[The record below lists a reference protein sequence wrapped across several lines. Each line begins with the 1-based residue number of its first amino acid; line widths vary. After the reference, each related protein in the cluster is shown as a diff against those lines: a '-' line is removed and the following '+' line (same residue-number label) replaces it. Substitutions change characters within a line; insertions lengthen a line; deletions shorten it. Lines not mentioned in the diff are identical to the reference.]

1 METYVISLQSLTKKY
16 NNFTAVKNVSL
27 NVRKGDIYGLIGKNG
42 AGKTTLFK
50 MILGLSSPTEGTV
63 SINGSQSI
71 HELLKERNNI
81 GFLIGSN
88 FFGYLDAYQNI
99 EYYRKLKGIKDKN
112 ETDRVLEIVGL
123 AGVKK
128 PFKAYSMGMKQR
140 LGIANAILGNPE
152 IVILDEPVNGL
163 DPQGIVDIRNLIKLL
178 NEKYGMTL
186 VVSSHILSE
195 LDIVANRFGIIDHGV
210 LIKEVD
216 REHLQ
221 DDEKVSVIVVTDNN
235 TLAKEIIR
243 NSINLD
249 EIKESSDKLELING
263 SIDSSEVTALLVNNN
278 IKVHEIYKVRK
289 SLEDVYFNLTGGAQS
304 HA

>member
-304 HA
+304 HT

>member
-50 MILGLSSPTEGTV
+50 MILGLSSPTDGTV
-63 SINGSQSI
+63 SINGSQSN

-88 FFGYLDAYQNI
+88 FFGYLDAHQNI

-221 DDEKVSVIVVTDNN
+221 DNEKVSVIVVTDNN

-243 NSINLD
+243 NGISID
-249 EIKESSDKLELING
+249 EIKESSEKLELING
-263 SIDSSEVTALLVNNN
+263 SIDSSEVTALLVKNN

>member
-1 METYVISLQSLTKKY
+1 METNVISLQSLTKKY
-16 NNFTAVKNVSL
+16 NKFTAVQNVSL

-50 MILGLSSPTEGTV
+50 MILGLSNPSEGKV
-63 SINGSQSI
+63 SINGSSTQS
-71 HELLKERNNI
+71 ELLKERNNI

-99 EYYRKLKGIKDKN
+99 EYYRILKGIKDKN
-112 ETDRVLEIVGL
+112 ETIRVLEIVGL
-123 AGVKK
+123 AGTKK
-128 PFKAYSMGMKQR
+128 PFKEYSMGMKQR

-178 NEKYGMTL
+178 NEEYKMTL

-195 LDIVANRFGIIDHGV
+195 LDLVANRFGIIDHGV

-216 REHLQ
+216 KEHLQ
-221 DDEKVSVIVVTDNN
+221 DSEKDSVIISTNN
-235 TLAKEIIR
+235 NARAMELILANFK
-243 NSINLD
+243 LD
-249 EIKESSDKLELING
+249 EIKELNGKLELING
-263 SIDSSEVTALLVNNN
+263 SIDTAEIVDVLVKNDL
-278 IKVHEIYKVRK
+278 KVKEIYKVKK
-289 SLEDVYFNLTGGAQS
+289 SLEDVYFHLTGGANS
-304 HA
+304 NA